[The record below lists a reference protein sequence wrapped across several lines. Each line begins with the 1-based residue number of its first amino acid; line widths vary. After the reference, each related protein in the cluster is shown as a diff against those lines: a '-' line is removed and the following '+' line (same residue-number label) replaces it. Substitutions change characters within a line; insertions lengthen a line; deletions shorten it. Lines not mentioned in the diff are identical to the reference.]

1 MMKARKF
8 DKDFRVLL
16 GMRNMLVTVFY
27 FQMSVEKKRAS
38 VIFTGV
44 FSNMAIFRVLTRL
57 KQSLDYFKKTILQKN
72 YATATEDGLIL
83 TGSLKALR

>member
-16 GMRNMLVTVFY
+16 GMRNMLVTVVY
-27 FQMSVEKKRAS
+27 FQMSVEKKAS

-44 FSNMAIFRVLTRL
+44 FGNMDIFRVLTRL
-57 KQSLDYFKKTILQKN
+57 KQSLNYFKKQFCRRIMPQLQK
-72 YATATEDGLIL
+72 IV
-83 TGSLKALR
+83 